1 MKKILLFLIT
11 LSSLFA
17 LTSCGLVDE
26 IKGLFNPY
34 EEEAGVYNL
43 YEMTGD
49 LDVSMYEYYR
59 ITLNAD
65 GTCLVESKGVNSS
78 QVYSS
83 TATFSIENGKISVV
97 TRAGSASVT
106 EIYDY
111 VDGEIHMP
119 TQTIQGITFSAKFKR
134 DE

>member
-1 MKKILLFLIT
+1 MKYKSLIMMLLF
-11 LSSLFA
+11 SLA
-17 LTSCGLVDE
+17 SCTIIDE
-26 IKGLFNPY
+26 INEIINPY

-43 YEMTGD
+43 YYMSGD
-49 LDVSMYEYYR
+49 LKVSMYDYYR

-83 TATFSIENGKISVV
+83 SATYSIENGKISIV
-97 TRAGSASVT
+97 TRSGSSSVT
-106 EIYDY
+106 EVYDY
-111 VDGEIHMP
+111 VNGEIHMP